1 MATQGK
7 DTMALPVGHKPS
19 QVAQGT
25 GECLLSPSSD
35 STVAPAVRI
44 QGLLLGSAP
53 GAFSAPESGDWHREG
68 DTGNSHH
75 LGLQEWVVEELGL
88 AWAGVQI
95 FTR

>member
-1 MATQGK
+1 MAAQGK
-7 DTMALPVGHKPS
+7 DTVALPVGHKPS

-25 GECLLSPSSD
+25 GECLLSPISD

-53 GAFSAPESGDWHREG
+53 GAFSAPESGNWHREG
-68 DTGNSHH
+68 DTGNYHH

-88 AWAGVQI
+88 AWAGVQV
-95 FTR
+95 FTG